1 MMMTVFRWMEV
12 VEYEYPIRLELEKR
26 EHYKSVEVLSTLQ
39 RAINTKKKET
49 KKKKKTNV
57 QHY

>member
-26 EHYKSVEVLSTLQ
+26 EHYKFVEVLSTLQ
-39 RAINTKKKET
+39 RAINTKKKE
-49 KKKKKTNV
+49 KKEN
-57 QHY
+57 